1 MDIQDAVCLLPVV
14 IGSRSINEKAMKTF
28 IYYCFYRASK
38 FYKSWGE
45 TNIYYISGRY
55 AVVLALVSNVL
66 TLIGLFCLFILGYG
80 YSINVVYV
88 VVIILAVLGILV
100 LREKDYKRLEQR
112 YKNEKNSKLK
122 GWLVFFYIIG
132 SVIFYFISSAIL
144 F

>member
-1 MDIQDAVCLLPVV
+1 
-14 IGSRSINEKAMKTF
+14 MKTF
-28 IYYCFYRASK
+28 INYCFYRASK
-38 FYKSWGE
+38 LYKSWSE

-100 LREKDYKRLEQR
+100 LHEKDYKRLEQR

-122 GWLVFFYIIG
+122 GWLVFSI
-132 SVIFYFISSAIL
+132 
-144 F
+144 